1 MFNSGLF
8 PGGGNG
14 NGVTAKE
21 KESRRVGWQVRD
33 RCSKLRYNTC
43 EHETVRTVYFW
54 WDVRT
59 VCSRKPGIFESD
71 EARRLAS
78 ERPLFVRVKQLDILS
93 ETLGHFPAVLVAIA
107 MNVVDETSGQFAK
120 PSTFKKDDVRRLVS
134 LRPLFETGS
143 KTERRYSRR
152 DTETHTD
159 MNHESMRPLFI
170 LNQTSRRFAA
180 RTLVLLTRWGEM
192 CGER

>member
-1 MFNSGLF
+1 M
-8 PGGGNG
+8 
-14 NGVTAKE
+14 
-21 KESRRVGWQVRD
+21 
-33 RCSKLRYNTC
+33 
-43 EHETVRTVYFW
+43 
-54 WDVRT
+54 
-59 VCSRKPGIFESD
+59 
-71 EARRLAS
+71 
-78 ERPLFVRVKQLDILS
+78 DILS

-170 LNQTSRRFAA
+170 LNQTSRQFAA
-180 RTLVLLTRWGEM
+180 RTLVLLTR
-192 CGER
+192 